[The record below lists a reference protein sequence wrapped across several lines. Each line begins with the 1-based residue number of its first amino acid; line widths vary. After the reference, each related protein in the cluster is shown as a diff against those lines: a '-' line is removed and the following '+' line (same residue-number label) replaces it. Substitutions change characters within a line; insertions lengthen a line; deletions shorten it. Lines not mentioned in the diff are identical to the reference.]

1 MKKQICT
8 LLNSKTKKSLD
19 LEQVLIK
26 TPRLILEPISLD
38 YKDIIFENFTKEI
51 TKFMVPSPSNDISVT
66 IDFIN
71 LSIKQ
76 RKKCTDLV
84 LVILNKQTKE
94 FLGICGLHTQNKKE
108 QPELGIW
115 LKKAGHGNG
124 FGKEAI
130 QGLTQWAETYL
141 DYDYLIYPV
150 DKQNIPSCKIPES
163 MGGVIYKEGKI
174 QTPDGRI
181 LDEVVYKIKKTNK
194 INLKIQQVLPDHT
207 KQWQTF
213 LNLTF
218 EYIKESWPSEIKNDP
233 DKFKKE
239 YEVSLKKRIA
249 DGGRGLFLF
258 LFKDTV
264 VGLGNV
270 YLEKAPK
277 GLTLNIAEFYI
288 KPEARKQKLATK
300 FFDLLKAWG
309 KKNKAEFVYVE
320 VDKDLKLANAFWS
333 RQNLELTDKCD
344 RNLYWVEL

>member
-1 MKKQICT
+1 CT
-8 LLNSKTKKSLD
+8 LLKSKTENPLNLD
-19 LEQVLIK
+19 AVLIE
-26 TPRLILEPISLD
+26 TARLYLKPISID
-38 YKDIIFENFTKEI
+38 YKDEIFKNFTKEI
-51 TKFMVPSPSNDISVT
+51 TKYLLSSPVNDISIT
-66 IDFIN
+66 INFIN

-84 LVILNKQTKE
+84 LVILNKKTKE
-94 FLGICGLHTQNKKE
+94 FLGICGLHTLHKKE
-108 QPELGIW
+108 QPDLGIW
-115 LKKAGHGNG
+115 LKAAAHGHG

-130 QGLTQWAETYL
+130 HGLKQWTDNTL

-150 DKQNIPSCKIPES
+150 DRQNIPSRKIPES
-163 MGGVIYKEGKI
+163 MGGVIYKEEKI
-174 QTPDGRI
+174 KTPDGRI